1 MTIAVAAVMLVSAV
15 PVWSAL
21 EDMLGNGGVSFQP
34 YNPYATG
41 GTWYKG
47 QTHVHSTRSDGDL
60 TPTEVV
66 ARYTSLGY
74 KFIAITDHHTVT
86 KIRATS
92 LLVLGQEYGKGSSE
106 SGLERSPHMN
116 GINISSVYSE
126 SASLQARIDSIVSQ
140 RGIVTLNHPT
150 TIFFEY
156 SMDDLIGLRNYT
168 ALEIYNGESGFWE
181 GNPVGAWDKVLST
194 GKRVWGVAADDA
206 HQANDYNKGWVEVRL
221 TGKLTTA
228 NVLNTIKKGNFY
240 SSTGPTI
247 SELHFDGTTFSVV
260 SPDADSISFF
270 GKGGKLLRSV
280 DGGHANYTVD
290 GSEGYV
296 RAEVEQGDKKAW
308 SQPVFIGSHNNTENS
323 LTSDL
328 YAADMEMMARS
339 NDASYKMD
347 QALLDV
353 R

>member
-1 MTIAVAAVMLVSAV
+1 MAVAVAVVLLLIAS
-15 PVWSAL
+15 PVLSAL
-21 EDMLGNGGVSFQP
+21 NNLLNNNGNATFQS
-34 YNPYATG
+34 YNPYSTG

-47 QTHVHSTRSDGDL
+47 QLHIHSTRSDGHF

-66 ARYTSLGY
+66 NRYASMGY
-74 KFIAITDHHTVT
+74 DFIAISDHHTVT
-86 KIRATS
+86 KIKATS

-106 SGLERSPHMN
+106 SGLEREPHMN

-150 TIFFEY
+150 TFFFEY
-156 SMDDLIGLRNYT
+156 SMDDLIGLSNYT
-168 ALEIYNGESGFWE
+168 ALEIFNGKSGFWE

-206 HQANDYNKGWVEVRL
+206 HKAEDYDKGWVEVRL

-247 SELHFDGTTFSVV
+247 SDLRFDGTTFSVV
-260 SPDADSISFF
+260 SPDADSIKFF
-270 GKGGKLLRSV
+270 GKNGKLLHTVS
-280 DGGHANYTVD
+280 GGYANYTVD
-290 GSEGYV
+290 WNGGYV
-296 RAEVEQGDKKAW
+296 RAEVYKDGLKAW
-308 SQPVFIGSHNNTENS
+308 SQPVFIGSQDAKSAQVTSNQLTEADRALMVRS
-323 LTSDL
+323 SDP
-328 YAADMEMMARS
+328 
-339 NDASYKMD
+339 
-347 QALLDV
+347 V
-353 R
+353 IP